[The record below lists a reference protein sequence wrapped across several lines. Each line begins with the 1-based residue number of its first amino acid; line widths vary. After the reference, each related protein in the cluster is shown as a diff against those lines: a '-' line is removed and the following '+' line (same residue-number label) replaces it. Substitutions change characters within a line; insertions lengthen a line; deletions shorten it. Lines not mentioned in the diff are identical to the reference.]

1 MPHAGVLV
9 LMMLVSPAAD
19 PPATGV
25 SSLSDS
31 DIHLALQC
39 ASAAALATSAAQY
52 FPDDR
57 QKRARFALTEL
68 TRMSG
73 DVVPTETGLRAALH
87 SVQGLLQSGHSP
99 KAGSPSRDLF
109 VGQSSA
115 LCFAAS
121 TRPSAPIQ

>member
-1 MPHAGVLV
+1 MAQAGVLA
-9 LMMLVSPAAD
+9 LMMLVFPAAD
-19 PPATGV
+19 PPATDL

-31 DIHLALQC
+31 DVQLALQC
-39 ASAAALATSAAQY
+39 TRAAALATSAAQY
-52 FPDDR
+52 LPDDR
-57 QKRARFALTEL
+57 QQRAHFALVEL

-87 SVQGLLQSGHSP
+87 GVEGLLESGHAP

-109 VGQSSA
+109 FRQSSA

-121 TRPSAPIQ
+121 TRLSAPIL